1 MFSLLTNVTQAGL
14 QAGMEEKRNPGNR
27 LVPGFTLFIPAHN
40 LVTLFQPR
48 YLAIILRCLNNK
60 GQPL

>member
-27 LVPGFTLFIPAHN
+27 LGDLISATLLGNN
-40 LVTLFQPR
+40 LKMP
-48 YLAIILRCLNNK
+48 
-60 GQPL
+60 